1 MRRVVVSTYVT
12 LDGVME
18 APEKWELWN
27 EEEMEKYAWEQL
39 LASDALLMGRRIYE
53 GFAAAWPFREGEF
66 ADRMN
71 SLPKFV
77 VSTTLEAV
85 EWNNTSVIHD
95 DVPNEVA
102 KLKQQPGRDILMY
115 GSGELM
121 HTLMQHDLIDEY
133 RFWVNPIVLGSG
145 KRLFP
150 DGSSKTEFRLVDTT
164 TFSTGVVILA
174 YQLAGKES

>member
-39 LASDALLMGRRIYE
+39 LASDALLMGRKIYE
-53 GFAAAWPFREGEF
+53 GFAAAWPSRGGEF

-71 SLPKFV
+71 SLPKYV

-85 EWNNTSVIHD
+85 EWSNTSVIRD

-102 KLKQQPGRDILMY
+102 KLKQQSGRDILMY
-115 GSGELM
+115 GSSELM
-121 HTLMQHDLIDEY
+121 HTLMQQVLVQARRHDHVQHG
-133 RFWVNPIVLGSG
+133 RRHP
-145 KRLFP
+145 RLP
-150 DGSSKTEFRLVDTT
+150 ARGQGTLASDASSPLRVP
-164 TFSTGVVILA
+164 
-174 YQLAGKES
+174 

>member
-39 LASDALLMGRRIYE
+39 LASDALLMGRRVYE
-53 GFAAAWPFREGEF
+53 GFAAAWPSREGEF

-85 EWNNTSVIHD
+85 EWNNTSVIRD

-150 DGSSKTEFRLVDTT
+150 DGSKTEFRLVDNT

-174 YQLAGKES
+174 YQLVGKES